1 MNKKLFSVAV
11 MIMFLASYGTAAAQN
26 RNSQATA
33 LSTHTSESTTTNT
46 GIACTDSDD
55 GSNYFVKGSVQDAN
69 RPGLFRTYDKCVS
82 DSKLLE
88 YSCKNG
94 SWYAS
99 YFECPFGCSNGAC
112 LKQNQTAP
120 DTVQI
125 TENEINNFIED
136 FVENTSVDDI
146 DLSEINENVESKG
159 MTDEEIRNYL
169 EDYLMTIDFDNETI
183 KDEEDLQ
190 DFLVDYFAGLKK
202 DSNAVNLPDG
212 SLIKLPDDPKVYVVK
227 DGTKEWI
234 ETAEEFVQEGYDWN
248 AIQEVDED
256 TLKNIQDQIRLI
268 KDELNR
274 VYEVIGDMAMWVPN
288 EEAFAAE
295 GLNWND
301 VEDVNGN
308 VEDTYE
314 VVNIVADK
322 DGNLYY
328 ITENGKKQLI
338 MNQDSLE
345 SVTGFEDTSAVET
358 SLEEIM
364 SDYMEKILAAVEK
377 MSSGQS
383 SNPNE
388 VIDLSTQMGD
398 KLAQVMDELVS
409 RITSNI
415 NAAIGSG
422 NTASAGLNKTDW
434 DAVLEDIIA
443 QFDEESL
450 GDMTDEDIENGMQ
463 SVWQQFKAEYSN
475 GSYSATTTTTSG
487 VGTGETWEEA
497 WQNLLDNLK
506 TETTTTSGNSDDEIA
521 SELEDAWGDFFGSLG
536 SGEEADMS
544 EWEDFLGD
552 YEYSSDLEDL
562 MSQFENSEDYSDLDS
577 LLSENE
583 DLLDASGIADSLADS
598 GMDSEDLS
606 SIFDMMSKLT
616 GEDFSGLSSLISALS
631 DDSTDDDLE
640 SIMGF
645 MSDLSGE
652 DFSGLSSLISG
663 LEGMDDS
670 EMEDISS
677 LFGGMSGSDM
687 SGLSDLMSGLSG
699 TNSSDLNNIS
709 SLFGGM
715 SGSDM
720 SGLSD
725 LMSSLNGS
733 SSSDMMNLSN
743 MFSQMGS
750 GSGNVGINNIMSTI
764 SGLNGS
770 SGDISSIMNMVSG
783 LTGQDFSGL
792 SSLISGLS
800 GMSGSSGAGSS
811 SGLSNIS
818 NLFGNLSGMGNTGSS
833 GLSSLFG
840 GLSGM
845 SGSSGAGS
853 SSGLSNI
860 SNLFGNLSG
869 MGNTGSSGLSSLFG
883 GLSGMSGSGMDD
895 ISSLFGGLSGMGNTG
910 SSGLSSLFGGL
921 SGMSGSG
928 MSGLSSMMSGLDG
941 SDMSDLSSLMG
952 DFSGM
957 GNLGSMLGSMSF
969 TKSDKFLKSIDDA
982 NLIREEGDYKVYD
995 ISNGYRTWIP
1005 TAEEFN
1011 AKGYSW
1017 NDIVVVKPQVL
1028 EAYRASK

>member
-687 SGLSDLMSGLSG
+687 SGLSDLMS
-699 TNSSDLNNIS
+699 
-709 SLFGGM
+709 
-715 SGSDM
+715 
-720 SGLSD
+720 
-725 LMSSLNGS
+725 SLNGS

-840 GLSGM
+840 G
-845 SGSSGAGS
+845 
-853 SSGLSNI
+853 I
-860 SNLFGNLSG
+860 
-869 MGNTGSSGLSSLFG
+869 
-883 GLSGMSGSGMDD
+883 SGMSGSGMDD

>member
-687 SGLSDLMSGLSG
+687 SGLSDLMS
-699 TNSSDLNNIS
+699 
-709 SLFGGM
+709 
-715 SGSDM
+715 
-720 SGLSD
+720 
-725 LMSSLNGS
+725 SLNGS

-840 GLSGM
+840 G
-845 SGSSGAGS
+845 
-853 SSGLSNI
+853 I
-860 SNLFGNLSG
+860 
-869 MGNTGSSGLSSLFG
+869 
-883 GLSGMSGSGMDD
+883 SGMSGSGMDD

-910 SSGLSSLFGGL
+910 SSGLSSLICGL

>member
-687 SGLSDLMSGLSG
+687 SGLSDLMS
-699 TNSSDLNNIS
+699 
-709 SLFGGM
+709 
-715 SGSDM
+715 
-720 SGLSD
+720 
-725 LMSSLNGS
+725 SLNGS

-818 NLFGNLSGMGNTGSS
+818 NLFGN
-833 GLSSLFG
+833 
-840 GLSGM
+840 
-845 SGSSGAGS
+845 
-853 SSGLSNI
+853 
-860 SNLFGNLSG
+860 
-869 MGNTGSSGLSSLFG
+869 
-883 GLSGMSGSGMDD
+883 
-895 ISSLFGGLSGMGNTG
+895 LSGMGNTG